1 MKAWHKFREICKKE
15 AEVSKAMRRLA
26 NVPMDYQTIQTI
38 ADTVSSGYNVSIK
51 VTQPDGTV
59 IEINRSTPQD
69 SVPYKSFVDKF
80 NELHK

>member
-51 VTQPDGTV
+51 VIQPDGTI
-59 IEINRSTPQD
+59 IEVNRSTPQD
-69 SVPYKSFVDKF
+69 SVPYKSFADKF